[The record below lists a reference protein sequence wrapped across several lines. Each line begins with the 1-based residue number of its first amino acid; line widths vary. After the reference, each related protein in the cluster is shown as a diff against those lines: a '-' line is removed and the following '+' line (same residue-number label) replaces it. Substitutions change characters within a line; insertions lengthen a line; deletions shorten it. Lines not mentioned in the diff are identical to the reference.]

1 MRGSPKHHKPRSA
14 VPMSWTPGSARP
26 YKGPRATGVRVV
38 RRQLIVTLDDSRVL
52 IVPLEM
58 LPGLDA
64 APASARKVHELL
76 GGGIG
81 IRFPLCD
88 EDVSVANLL
97 RPEMVMHHQ
106 RPTRVQAKRE
116 RARKAKP

>member
-1 MRGSPKHHKPRSA
+1 MRGSQKHNKRRSTVA
-14 VPMSWTPGSARP
+14 VPWTPGSARP

-58 LPGLDA
+58 LPGLAA

-81 IRFPLCD
+81 IRFPSCD

-97 RPEMVMHHQ
+97 RPEMVMHH
-106 RPTRVQAKRE
+106 RRSTRVHAKRE